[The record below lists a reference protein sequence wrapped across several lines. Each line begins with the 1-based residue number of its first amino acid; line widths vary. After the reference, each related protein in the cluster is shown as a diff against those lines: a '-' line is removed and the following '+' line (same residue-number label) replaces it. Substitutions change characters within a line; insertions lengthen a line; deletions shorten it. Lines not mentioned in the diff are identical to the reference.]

1 MLRGGR
7 SAFVRGL
14 KGGTNEIDGIDGER
28 RASEFREFKEFRE
41 FSEALSTFIAKPNC

>member
-41 FSEALSTFIAKPNC
+41 IRDIRLISDKPKIV